1 MNTIKL
7 FKAIKLSG
15 IFLLFI
21 GFFAC
26 GGVSKNEALAYNEDI
41 VDGQLK
47 VITAFNNWNNSEEN
61 SDSLF
66 QILNNVVESELK
78 RSETMKNL
86 GEDASFKDAY
96 ITFLNDTK
104 KFLVNEDELLNKV
117 DQMMV
122 EGDLTEQEVEALK
135 LEEQNLNDIYDKNQ
149 NEFLAKQKAFTD
161 KYGLVLEEG
170 KK

>member
-1 MNTIKL
+1 MP
-7 FKAIKLSG
+7 
-15 IFLLFI
+15 
-21 GFFAC
+21 
-26 GGVSKNEALAYNEDI
+26 V
-41 VDGQLK
+41 LK
-47 VITAFNNWNNSEEN
+47 TLI
-61 SDSLF
+61 SL
-66 QILNNVVESELK
+66 
-78 RSETMKNL
+78 
-86 GEDASFKDAY
+86 
-96 ITFLNDTK
+96 DTK

-122 EGDLTEQEVEALK
+122 EGDLTEQEVDALK

>member
-1 MNTIKL
+1 MNTMKL

-15 IFLLFI
+15 IFLLII

-66 QILNNVVESELK
+66 QILDNVVESELK

-104 KFLVNEDELLNKV
+104 KFLVNEDELLKRVN
-117 DQMMV
+117 QMME
-122 EGDLTEQEVEALK
+122 EGDLTEQEVDALK

-161 KYGLVLEEG
+161 KYGLVLED